1 MSSFDE
7 AVASPSS
14 FGGEDLDAL
23 AAEEE
28 RILLARQKSAQS
40 RGTPSTP
47 SPKDPLSQA
56 KPVPAPVQGME
67 AYRLPTE
74 TISERGRK
82 NTTPNA
88 GGGASVNPPP
98 TDTRNPNFRPPKR

>member
-1 MSSFDE
+1 
-7 AVASPSS
+7 VASPSS
-14 FGGEDLDAL
+14 FGGEDLDAI

-40 RGTPSTP
+40 RGTPSAP

-56 KPVPAPVQGME
+56 KPVGTVQGME

-82 NTTPNA
+82 NTPSNA
-88 GGGASVNPPP
+88 GGGAVNPAPA
-98 TDTRNPNFRPPKR
+98 DTRNPNFRPPKR